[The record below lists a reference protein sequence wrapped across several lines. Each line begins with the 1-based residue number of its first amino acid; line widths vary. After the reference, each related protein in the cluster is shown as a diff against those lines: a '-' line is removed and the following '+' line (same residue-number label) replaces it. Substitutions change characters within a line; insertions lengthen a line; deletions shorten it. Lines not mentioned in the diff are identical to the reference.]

1 MANIT
6 VDIKK
11 KSIEIGSNLVA
22 IGKWW
27 MNPWVYDPQ
36 EIKADAFDMDNMVD
50 WIDKHYLTTEQ
61 IEEFDGKQDALT
73 AWDNIDITNNVI
85 SATDTTYTAWEWIS
99 IDENNVI
106 SNTRVS
112 AEWWNI
118 EWDIED
124 QADLQEAL
132 ADKQDVLTAG
142 ANVQIENNVISAT
155 DTTYTAWEWISI
167 DSNNVIS
174 NTQTSAEWWNIEWD
188 IEDQT
193 DLKAALDSKQNT
205 ISDLSQIRSNATAGK
220 NASDTIA
227 TYWDVVTHDV
237 DEFVTSDAIG
247 EWVLT
252 IQKNSTTVDTFSA
265 NAKTDKTINIT
276 VPTQASD
283 IGAMPDTTKYAANL
297 EMSLNSSTY
306 VITTQL
312 KDQDG
317 NNIWAARTID
327 LPLESVV
334 VDWEYD
340 EENKK
345 IILTLENGNTI
356 EFSVAD
362 LVSGLQTEITVDN
375 KLDADLV
382 DDTTASHKFVTS
394 TEKSCIS
401 TAVQPWDLA
410 TYAKCCDIPTDN
422 CQLANGCGYT
432 TCIGTLVESDLQP
445 YAKSCD
451 LATVATSGKYCDLDW
466 RVTDNCQIANSC
478 GFTTCTWTLVAS
490 DIENLAQCCDIPTDN
505 CQLAN
510 SCGYTTC
517 TWTLVA
523 SDIENLAQCCDIP
536 TDNCQLSNS
545 CWYTT
550 CTGTL
555 VESDLCWYQKTCNMV
570 CNLTDADND
579 HYPTAKAVADAM
591 ACAWVGDML
600 KSVYDPC
607 WCEGDAFNACNM
619 YNMPH
624 IPTDNSELANGCW
637 YIKWI
642 NCSDVTTALWYT
654 PYNSTNPNWYTT
666 CTWTLVQSDIANLA
680 KCCDIPTDNCQLSNW
695 CNYATCT
702 YVNDSINSVT
712 AYYITKDAAGNQ
724 FATYAE
730 LSAATT
736 FYSGWEVRIPTRN
749 DYTVV
754 LADETHDDAT
764 TRYLYNN
771 WWEYQYTINE
781 TALTQAQLDA
791 LNSWITCSKVS
802 CYDSVVSTVSWFWDI
817 VSCDASDFATPSDI
831 PTDNYQLANGCGYT
845 TCTWTLQSCDI
856 SCINW
861 CVITNWWN
869 VCIQW
874 WIANDTTCTTSC
886 IEAIWSWT
894 KAQFESMT
902 KDNDKY
908 YIVEDAWSPVAV
920 VTSVNWNTWAVTV
933 SEFEPDNAWSAD
945 QVLTKTVSG
954 YEWAN
959 AAWSDYSWVTKTITN
974 WEIEIW
980 LRTIVNVPTSNFT
993 LTLPATL
1000 KDWEEYAIRIISE
1013 TSYTMTLW
1021 TWFTNPRN
1029 VDTTLSGNATD
1040 QYVFLAINGELELQP
1055 LVDTWA

>member
-61 IEEFDGKQDALT
+61 IEEFEGKQDALT

-106 SNTRVS
+106 SNTQTS

-118 EWDIED
+118 QWDIED
-124 QADLQEAL
+124 QEDLQLAL
-132 ADKQDVLTAG
+132 WEKQDVLTAG
-142 ANVQIENNVISAT
+142 ENVQIENNVISAT
-155 DTTYTAWEWISI
+155 DTTYTAWQWISI
-167 DSNNVIS
+167 DENNVIS
-174 NTQTSAEWWNIEWD
+174 NTQTSAEWWNIQGD

-193 DLKAALDSKQNT
+193 DLQSALDDKQDV
-205 ISDLSQIRSNATAGK
+205 ISDLSEIRSNATAGK
-220 NASDTIA
+220 DASDTIA
-227 TYWDVVTHDV
+227 TYWDIVTHDA
-237 DEFVTSDAIG
+237 DEFATADSVG

-283 IGAMPDTTKYAANL
+283 IGALPDTTKYAANL
-297 EMSLNSSTY
+297 DLSINSSTY
-306 VITTQL
+306 VITAQL
-312 KDQDG
+312 KDQDW
-317 NNIWAARTID
+317 NNLWTQRTID

-340 EENKK
+340 AENKK
-345 IILTLENGNTI
+345 IILTLENGNKI

-362 LVSGLQTEITVDN
+362 LVSWLQTEITVDN

-382 DDTTASHKFVTS
+382 DDATASHKFVTS

-432 TCIGTLVESDLQP
+432 TCTWTLVPSDIE
-445 YAKSCD
+445 D
-451 LATVATSGKYCDLDW
+451 LAKCCDIP
-466 RVTDNCQIANSC
+466 TDNCQLTNGCWYIKWINCSDVTTALWYTPYSNTNPAWYTTCTGTLVPSDIENLAQCCDIPTDNCQLANGC

-570 CNLTDADND
+570 CDLTDADNS
-579 HYPTAKAVADAM
+579 HYPTAKAVSDAIS
-591 ACAWVGDML
+591 WGWFWDML

-624 IPTDNSELANGCW
+624 IPTDNCELSNSCGFTTCTWTLVESDLACYAKCADIPTNNCQLTNGCG

-642 NCSDVTTALWYT
+642 NCSDVTTALGFT
-654 PYNSTNPNWYTT
+654 PYNSTNPAGYTT
-666 CTWTLVQSDIANLA
+666 CTGTLVASDIENLA
-680 KCCDIPTDNCQLSNW
+680 QCCDIPTDNCQLSN
-695 CNYATCT
+695 
-702 YVNDSINSVT
+702 
-712 AYYITKDAAGNQ
+712 
-724 FATYAE
+724 
-730 LSAATT
+730 
-736 FYSGWEVRIPTRN
+736 
-749 DYTVV
+749 
-754 LADETHDDAT
+754 
-764 TRYLYNN
+764 
-771 WWEYQYTINE
+771 
-781 TALTQAQLDA
+781 
-791 LNSWITCSKVS
+791 
-802 CYDSVVSTVSWFWDI
+802 
-817 VSCDASDFATPSDI
+817 
-831 PTDNYQLANGCGYT
+831 GCGYT
-845 TCTWTLQSCDI
+845 TCTWTVVASDLQPYAKTCDLATVATSWKYCDLSWQPTIPTDNCQLANSCWYTTCTWTLVASDIQNLAQCCDI
-856 SCINW
+856 PTDNCQLGNSCGFTT
-861 CVITNWWN
+861 CTGTLNWWDLKTVN
-869 VCIQW
+869 GCCLVWSGDICIQGW
-874 WIANDTTCTTSC
+874 GIENDTTWTTDT
-886 IEAIWSWT
+886 IEAFWSWT
-894 KAQFESMT
+894 KAEFNCLT
-902 KDNDKY
+902 RDPDKY
-908 YIVEDAWSPVAV
+908 YIVTDAGSTDWVVCDTAFGCSWDTVTDKAPSMNAV
-920 VTSVNWNTWAVTV
+920 YDAMCCCIQFPVTSVNWCTWAVTV
-933 SEFEPDNAWSAD
+933 DEFSPSNSWTEW
-945 QVLTKTVSG
+945 QVLTKT
-954 YEWAN
+954 N
-959 AAWSDYSWVTKTITN
+959 AWYNWS
-974 WEIEIW
+974 EA
-980 LRTIVNVPTSNFT
+980 
-993 LTLPATL
+993 PATWIQNL
-1000 KDWEEYAIRIISE
+1000 PWSPVCICYK
-1013 TSYTMTLW
+1013 W
-1021 TWFTNPRN
+1021 TWDMCAYCALGTYRTDTEYN
-1029 VDTTLSGNATD
+1029 V
-1040 QYVFLAINGELELQP
+1040 YE
-1055 LVDTWA
+1055 